1 MGLRDR
7 LKNRIGRLFGAE
19 PVKAE
24 AAKPEPVKPEPVKAE
39 AAKPEPVKPEPVKQE
54 PVKPEPVKADA
65 TKQEPA
71 KPEPV
76 EAAADRTPAL
86 RSVPEAEAPG
96 TGAIR
101 SGVDAPART
110 SHLRPI
116 FRTTD
121 QAFRVSVTN
130 PETDQTVTFPCEPGE
145 YVLEAADRAG
155 HEFPSSCRNGGCL
168 TCTGKLLEGSAE
180 IMEDQYVLEPDHLAR
195 NFRLLC
201 ITAVTSDARFVSH
214 QQEEI

>member
-7 LKNRIGRLFGAE
+7 LKNRIGRLFGAMPEPVTPEPVTVLKPE
-19 PVKAE
+19 PVKVE
-24 AAKPEPVKPEPVKAE
+24 AVKPEPVKPEPVKAE
-39 AAKPEPVKPEPVKQE
+39 P
-54 PVKPEPVKADA
+54 AD
-65 TKQEPA
+65 K
-71 KPEPV
+71 
-76 EAAADRTPAL
+76 TPAL
-86 RSVPEAEAPG
+86 RSVPDAEAPG

-101 SGVDAPART
+101 SGVDAPTRT

-121 QAFRVSVTN
+121 QALRVSVTN
-130 PETDQTVTFPCEPGE
+130 PDTDQTVTFTCEPGE

-155 HEFPSSCRNGGCL
+155 HELPSSCRNGGCL

-180 IMEDQYVLEPDHLAR
+180 IMEDQYVLEADHLSR